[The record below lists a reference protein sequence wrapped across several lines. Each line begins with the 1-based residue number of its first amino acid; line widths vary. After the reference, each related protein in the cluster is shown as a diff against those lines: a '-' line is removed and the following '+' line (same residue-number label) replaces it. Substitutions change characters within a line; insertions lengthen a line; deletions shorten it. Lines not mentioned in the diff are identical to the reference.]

1 VSREVPIRGEMIRLG
16 NLLKVAGIVGTGGEV
31 KALLAEQP
39 VLVNGEP
46 ESRRGRQLRGG
57 DEVRVG
63 DEHVRVIGDEKSID
77 A

>member
-1 VSREVPIRGEMIRLG
+1 VERDVEIRGEMIRLG
-16 NLLKVAGIVGTGGEV
+16 QLLKLAGVIDAGGE
-31 KALLAEQP
+31 AAAFLATTP

-46 ESRRGRQLRGG
+46 EQRRGRQLRGG

-63 DEHVRVIGDEKSID
+63 EALLRIVHRR